1 MMIRSQF
8 QSARPAWGATPH
20 VGYIVWD
27 VGVSIRAPRVG
38 RDGLIVPPKLTGGVS
53 IRAPRVGRDSQK
65 FDWQKQPNGFN
76 PRAPRGAR
84 PSSNHQPTPP
94 NMFQSARPAW
104 GATTEEL
111 SELIGSDVSIR
122 APRVGRDLMTLLTA
136 SRCWRF
142 NPRAPRGARPLI
154 GKIHQPGKTFQSA
167 RPAWGATLKG
177 SWQGRSI
184 KVSIRAPRVGRDSPP
199 PPFVTERAC
208 FNPRAPRGARHAHA
222 SHGRKSWCFNPRAPR
237 GARPHTASR
246 LIRLGSFQSARP
258 AWGAT

>member
-104 GATTEEL
+104 GATCDVSLLLEVEV
-111 SELIGSDVSIR
+111 VSIR
-122 APRVGRDLMTLLTA
+122 APRVGRDAMGYYQPRGRA
-136 SRCWRF
+136 GF
-142 NPRAPRGARPLI
+142 NPRAPRGARPPLPAQLMSWQ
-154 GKIHQPGKTFQSA
+154 GFQSA
-167 RPAWGATLKG
+167 RPAWGATRHLRRINAET
-177 SWQGRSI
+177 S
-184 KVSIRAPRVGRDSPP
+184 VSIRAPRVGRDIFIHAISPS
-199 PPFVTERAC
+199 TDG
-208 FNPRAPRGARHAHA
+208 FNPRAPRGAR
-222 SHGRKSWCFNPRAPR
+222 RPKSYQN
-237 GARPHTASR
+237 
-246 LIRLGSFQSARP
+246 
-258 AWGAT
+258 

>member
-1 MMIRSQF
+1 MPLNR
-8 QSARPAWGATPH
+8 W
-20 VGYIVWD
+20 
-27 VGVSIRAPRVG
+27 
-38 RDGLIVPPKLTGGVS
+38 
-53 IRAPRVGRDSQK
+53 
-65 FDWQKQPNGFN
+65 
-76 PRAPRGAR
+76 
-84 PSSNHQPTPP
+84 
-94 NMFQSARPAW
+94 FQSARPAW

-184 KVSIRAPRVGRDSPP
+184 KVSIRAPRVGRDWTAPAP
-199 PPFVTERAC
+199 MRWRGC
-208 FNPRAPRGARHAHA
+208 FNPRAPRGAR
-222 SHGRKSWCFNPRAPR
+222 RKHPSRPDCRESFNPRAPR
-237 GARPHTASR
+237 GARHNTNR
-246 LIRLGSFQSARP
+246 MRDVLTKFQSARP
-258 AWGAT
+258 AWGATAEVAKLLLLKYF

>member
-1 MMIRSQF
+1 M
-8 QSARPAWGATPH
+8 
-20 VGYIVWD
+20 
-27 VGVSIRAPRVG
+27 G
-38 RDGLIVPPKLTGGVS
+38 RDPSFETDQCRNKC
-53 IRAPRVGRDSQK
+53 
-65 FDWQKQPNGFN
+65 FN

-84 PSSNHQPTPP
+84 HLHPRYMPLNRW
-94 NMFQSARPAW
+94 FQSARPAW